1 MIAFGFSSKPGARSA
16 RRKWCLQVKLVFL
29 AGDKLGGFFFNPR
42 PHENTTTFQLL
53 SFLPSSHLPL
63 SLSAR
68 AASRLPHLCLC
79 SGYPFFF
86 LFFIY
91 FFFLNKEKD
100 SRCGAPLLLNQLPHQ
115 CIILANFTSPP
126 TQSFSLPTTLTPSPP
141 PTPSFSLVFS
151 SRSFI
156 PAVPLGSVAHQ
167 LQQRQTASYSRSQR
181 Q

>member
-1 MIAFGFSSKPGARSA
+1 MDPHPNLAPDQPGGNDVCKLNWFS
-16 RRKWCLQVKLVFL
+16 WQVINW
-29 AGDKLGGFFFNPR
+29 GDFFNPR
-42 PHENTTTFQLL
+42 PRENTTTFQLL
-53 SFLPSSHLPL
+53 SFLPSCHLPL

-68 AASRLPHLCLC
+68 AASCLLHLCLC
-79 SGYPFFF
+79 SGYTVFCS
-86 LFFIY
+86 LFI
-91 FFFLNKEKD
+91 FLNKEKD

-115 CIILANFTSPP
+115 CIILPNFTSPP

-141 PTPSFSLVFS
+141 PTPSFSLFFS

-167 LQQRQTASYSRSQR
+167 LQQRQTASYSCSQR